1 MMKILPTPKQ
11 TGKTFTYQVTTN
23 HSILV
28 FIVIASHQERNRQ
41 VTSKGTGFGRISY
54 WNTDISNPLPF
65 TTGATHKGHWVIDSG
80 ISNLCL
86 SPQAQGALLGYL
98 LKHYG
103 SP

>member
-54 WNTDISNPLPF
+54 WNTDISNPLRFP
-65 TTGATHKGHWVIDSG
+65 TGAPIQGTLGNRLLAYQILESPHRRKAHYLVI
-80 ISNLCL
+80 C
-86 SPQAQGALLGYL
+86 
-98 LKHYG
+98 
-103 SP
+103 